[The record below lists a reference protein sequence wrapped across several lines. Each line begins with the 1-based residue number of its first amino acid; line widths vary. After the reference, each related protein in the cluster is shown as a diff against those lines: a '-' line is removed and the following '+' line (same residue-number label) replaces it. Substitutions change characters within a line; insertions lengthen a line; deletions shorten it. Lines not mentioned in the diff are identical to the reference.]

1 MKSKAPPPTKA
12 ERTRINLIMGM
23 SCAVCA
29 LHGDVSKRALE
40 LHHIVRGNK
49 RLGHW
54 FSLQLCKGH
63 HQKQWDKKNPQLA
76 QVAISDGRQ
85 AFRRAHG
92 GLDDLGIWRRL
103 QVVLGYD
110 DSLPPSKLVPRRLP
124 KHLLSEADAVLQQSE
139 NT

>member
-1 MKSKAPPPTKA
+1 MKHSTGKPTKEEA
-12 ERTRINLIMGM
+12 QRIKLIMSM

-40 LHHIVRGNK
+40 CHHIVRGGR

-54 FSLQLCKGH
+54 YTLQLCKGH
-63 HQKQWDKKNPQLA
+63 HQGQWDRKNPQPA

-92 GLDDLGIWRRL
+92 GLDDLGIWQRL
-103 QVVLGYD
+103 QVILGMD
-110 DSLPPSKLVPRRLP
+110 DSLPPSKILPRRLP
-124 KHLLSEADAVLQQSE
+124 DTHKTEAEVSHD
-139 NT
+139 

>member
-1 MKSKAPPPTKA
+1 MIGRTKAPPPTQ
-12 ERTRINLIMGM
+12 EEQRRIKLIMGM

-40 LHHIVRGNK
+40 CHHIVRGRK

-54 FSLQLCKGH
+54 YTLQLCRGH
-63 HQKQWDKKNPQLA
+63 HQGQWDMRNPQPA
-76 QVAISDGRQ
+76 QVAISDGMK

-92 GLDDLGIWRRL
+92 GLDDLGIWQRL
-103 QVVLGYD
+103 QVVLGMD
-110 DSLPPSKLVPRRLP
+110 DSLPASKIYKRPIPLTEAERL
-124 KHLLSEADAVLQQSE
+124 QTTE

>member
-1 MKSKAPPPTKA
+1 MIGRSKAPPPTQ
-12 ERTRINLIMGM
+12 EEQRRIKLIMGM

-40 LHHIVRGNK
+40 CHHIVRGGK

-54 FSLQLCKGH
+54 YTLQLCKGH
-63 HQKQWDKKNPQLA
+63 HQRQWDKKNPQLA
-76 QVAISDGRQ
+76 QVSIKDGRH

-92 GLDDLGIWRRL
+92 GLDDLGIWQRL

-110 DSLPPSKLVPRRLP
+110 DSLPASKIFKR
-124 KHLLSEADAVLQQSE
+124 SAA
-139 NT
+139 

>member
-1 MKSKAPPPTKA
+1 MKHSTEKPTKGEA
-12 ERTRINLIMGM
+12 ARIEFIMSM

-40 LHHIVRGNK
+40 CHHIVRSGK

-54 FSLQLCKGH
+54 WTLQLCRGH
-63 HQKQWDKKNPQLA
+63 HQGHWDKRRPQLA

-92 GLDDLGIWRRL
+92 GLDDLGIWQRL
-103 QVVLGYD
+103 QVALGLD
-110 DSLPPSKLVPRRLP
+110 DSLPASKVYKRPEV
-124 KHLLSEADAVLQQSE
+124 LSA
-139 NT
+139 

>member
-1 MKSKAPPPTKA
+1 VRHSTGKQTA
-12 ERTRINLIMGM
+12 EEAARIKFIMSL

-29 LHGDVSKRALE
+29 LHGDVSKRPLE
-40 LHHIVRGNK
+40 CHHIVRGGK

-54 FSLQLCKGH
+54 YTLQLCIGH
-63 HQKQWDKKNPQLA
+63 HRGLWLKTETLLPRYR
-76 QVAISDGRQ
+76 VAISDGRQ

-92 GLDDLGIWRRL
+92 GYDDLQIWQRQ

-110 DSLPPSKLVPRRLP
+110 DALPATKIVPRR
-124 KHLLSEADAVLQQSE
+124 EALTEATCLTTAE

>member
-1 MKSKAPPPTKA
+1 MKHSTGKPTKEEA
-12 ERTRINLIMGM
+12 ARIKLIMGM

-40 LHHIVRGNK
+40 CHHIVRGGR

-54 FSLQLCKGH
+54 YTLQLCKGH
-63 HQKQWDKKNPQLA
+63 HQGQWDRRNPQPA
-76 QVAISDGRQ
+76 QVAISDGRK

-92 GLDDLGIWRRL
+92 GYDDLQIWQRQ
-103 QVVLGYD
+103 QVVLGMD
-110 DSLPPSKLVPRRLP
+110 DELPPTKILPRRFM
-124 KHLLSEADAVLQQSE
+124 SEADRTLQQSE